1 MERSTH
7 ERQFLHRTSVS
18 SHLHNHRR
26 ALSTLDTEK
35 AASSDDGQEEEI
47 EDDDEDPGE
56 EAGDGQQMIG
66 VSIGQKQN
74 RLRSAETP
82 AVEKE
87 EALAGQDPFDAA
99 LREYSITHRRDSLH
113 LDDKKHQAE
122 GSPRPGKATIG
133 GDGQLRKSF
142 ITDLDGSPKPDVQDA
157 ARRPKATIG
166 PLDSSSNSHSK
177 KVVNFNLPSMP
188 TFHRPNRLSLPS
200 IEGALNWVRGAGHDD
215 SKGPSPSNRSEVQR
229 PWSMSGAPAHQVSL
243 HRRSSLD
250 NAEARSQSSNHVAST
265 SPPRLLRRSTS
276 DNSLSMLRSTSRA
289 SSLGDDTR
297 WEDIS
302 EQVNS
307 RMKAIK
313 DSWAD
318 ANLRM
323 PTFRPN
329 WLDTSKTSGSA
340 SMFRNQQ
347 RGLGG
352 FTSFSGSTK
361 KPTLSSVSEQSI
373 PASGGMSRTSA
384 QQHPEF
390 TRALRRLTGD
400 VVILGGYR
408 GSVLRSADPPN
419 RQLWIPVKVGL
430 NIRKVNME
438 VGLDRDDEERM
449 EETIIPSGML
459 KHIGPVDISR
469 RLFKRLQASKN
480 AIEGRLRIWDYG
492 YDWRL
497 SPYLLSRQLE
507 AYLDKLPCNRRGTA
521 PERRGAT
528 IIAHSFGGLL
538 TRHIINQRPELISG
552 VVYAGVPQTCVN
564 ILGPLRNGDAV
575 LLSSKVLTAQVN
587 FSIRSSFALLP
598 LDGKCFLDEET
609 KEPYHVDFFDPK
621 TWDEYRLSPCIAR
634 PLPPLTRDDAPQ
646 GVVSHVVGSMASVL
660 PSVSVRKNS
669 VSKLLFRNGSPARGS
684 STQTSCSP
692 SGTTL
697 SSTTNGE
704 HHDPQMPEEPMST
717 QMGNLQN
724 PQQYG
729 GSEEK
734 SIPTAVT
741 IPRDRAYE
749 YLTRTLAEVKAFK
762 QELAYNPDLEQ
773 RYPPAAVIYG
783 KSVPTVYGAKVRG
796 RDGIKRADAYER
808 LQFASGDGV
817 VLARSAQ
824 IPEGY
829 RSVRGGVVS
838 SDRGHIGLLGDL
850 EAVGTCLNAIIIE
863 QRNRRAPDYHH
874 NS

>member
-1 MERSTH
+1 M
-7 ERQFLHRTSVS
+7 
-18 SHLHNHRR
+18 HNHRR
-26 ALSTLDTEK
+26 VLSSIDTGA
-35 AASSDDGQEEEI
+35 AASSDDSHEEEI
-47 EDDDEDPGE
+47 EDYEEGSEGDLDDGH
-56 EAGDGQQMIG
+56 QMIG
-66 VSIGQKQN
+66 VSIGQTQTH
-74 RLRSAETP
+74 LRAAETP

-99 LREYSITHRRDSLH
+99 LRYYNTNHRGEPSPFHDQRYQAQDTLRHGKDIDS
-113 LDDKKHQAE
+113 AN
-122 GSPRPGKATIG
+122 
-133 GDGQLRKSF
+133 GQLRKSY
-142 ITDLDGSPKPDVQDA
+142 ISGLDGSPKPDSND
-157 ARRPKATIG
+157 ARRQSKVTTGRPFAST
-166 PLDSSSNSHSK
+166 NSQSK
-177 KVVNFNLPSMP
+177 KLVNFNLPSLP
-188 TFHRPNRLSLPS
+188 TFHGSKRFSLPS
-200 IEGALNWVRGAGHDD
+200 IDGALNWVRGPGHDN
-215 SKGPSPSNRSEVQR
+215 SKAILPSNPSEGKR
-229 PWSMSGAPAHQVSL
+229 PSSMSGGVSHQGNPD
-243 HRRSSLD
+243 RRSSLD
-250 NAEARSQSSNHVAST
+250 NVEALSPSRNRVAPPSA
-265 SPPRLLRRSTS
+265 PRLLRRSTS
-276 DNSLSMLRSTSRA
+276 DNSLSLLRSASRA

-297 WEDIS
+297 FEDIS
-302 EQVNS
+302 QQVNS

-318 ANLRM
+318 ANLKM

-329 WLDTSKTSGSA
+329 WLDTSKTSGST
-340 SMFRNQQ
+340 SVPRNQQ
-347 RGLGG
+347 RGIGG
-352 FTSFSGSTK
+352 FTSFSGTTK
-361 KPTLSSVSEQSI
+361 PALSSVSEQSI
-373 PASGGMSRTSA
+373 PAFGGMSKASA
-384 QQHPEF
+384 QEHPEF
-390 TRALRRLTGD
+390 TRALTRLTGD

-408 GSVLRSADPPN
+408 GSVLRSAEPPN

-438 VGLDRDDEERM
+438 VGLDHEDEERM

-469 RLFKRLQASKN
+469 RLFKRLHASRN
-480 AIEGRLRIWDYG
+480 ATEGRLRVWDYG

-497 SPYLLSRQLE
+497 SPHLLSRHLE
-507 AYLDKLPCNRRGTA
+507 AYLDKLPCNRRGIA

-528 IIAHSFGGLL
+528 VIAHSFGGLL
-538 TRHIINQRPELISG
+538 TRHIINRRPELISG

-587 FSIRSSFALLP
+587 FTIRSSFALLP
-598 LDGKCFLDEET
+598 LDGKCFLDEKT

-634 PLPPLTRDDAPQ
+634 PLPPRRTEAAPQ

-669 VSKLLFRNGSPARGS
+669 VSKMLFRNSSPARSS
-684 STQTSCSP
+684 STQVD
-692 SGTTL
+692 SGPPEKKL
-697 SSTTNGE
+697 RSSSNGE

-717 QMGNLQN
+717 QMGNMQN
-724 PQQYG
+724 PQQFG
-729 GSEEK
+729 ASEEK

-762 QELAYNPDLEQ
+762 QELAYKPDMEQ

-783 KSVPTVYGAKVRG
+783 KSVPTVAGAKVRG

-829 RSVRGGVVS
+829 HSAPGGVVS

-850 EAVGTCLNAIIIE
+850 EAVGTCLNAILIE
-863 QRNRRAPDYHH
+863 QRKRRTPGYSHD
-874 NS
+874 S